1 MSDVHGIVRDSGQGS
16 QPTIQHLHSGSPHTS
31 LDVSFS
37 NGVLRL
43 TVDQFE
49 QRRLYWRK
57 LPDDGGIE
65 FASRID
71 LLRKSTDAICL
82 EALSC
87 QWTQSMSVSE
97 RSLFQE
103 INRVPAGKTLVYD
116 GRTVQFENNEET
128 LTPADP
134 NEVLLGV
141 LRSLRGRDVVLGLSG
156 GFDSRTL
163 MAALHGAE
171 VPFRVHTYG
180 TRAMPDVGRARD
192 VSVHDGVSVIVS
204 EIDKEEWDV
213 HSVLTSL
220 RKTAWQS
227 EGTYPG
233 VHALVFDNADVR
245 LGPKAVLVD
254 GGYGA
259 LLRGGFGNS
268 LIVRASRALTDRH
281 AEEVVRHLGV
291 RGCETLHPDVQ
302 EAAHALTVDAMQS
315 ALDAMPAYFRQHSRQ
330 WIDEFFLRWN
340 PRGYT
345 AAPQA
350 VYDARLNSAPTF
362 LDEDVVRAVFNS
374 PIEFRSNGRWFR
386 SMISKWRP
394 NLRSHAMVGKSRD
407 VPWALAGRPMT
418 SAIWSR
424 LLPSYPEAAHG
435 AIERHFYALLR
446 PVIMDLSGSI
456 MSSQFDVWDMN
467 EIQRLAAATSAT
479 EGTHE
484 DRATL
489 LLWLGYRLMADTPQ
503 NSATA

>member
-1 MSDVHGIVRDSGQGS
+1 
-16 QPTIQHLHSGSPHTS
+16 
-31 LDVSFS
+31 
-37 NGVLRL
+37 
-43 TVDQFE
+43 
-49 QRRLYWRK
+49 
-57 LPDDGGIE
+57 
-65 FASRID
+65 
-71 LLRKSTDAICL
+71 
-82 EALSC
+82 
-87 QWTQSMSVSE
+87 
-97 RSLFQE
+97 
-103 INRVPAGKTLVYD
+103 
-116 GRTVQFENNEET
+116 
-128 LTPADP
+128 
-134 NEVLLGV
+134 
-141 LRSLRGRDVVLGLSG
+141 
-156 GFDSRTL
+156 
-163 MAALHGAE
+163 
-171 VPFRVHTYG
+171 
-180 TRAMPDVGRARD
+180 
-192 VSVHDGVSVIVS
+192 
-204 EIDKEEWDV
+204 
-213 HSVLTSL
+213 
-220 RKTAWQS
+220 
-227 EGTYPG
+227 
-233 VHALVFDNADVR
+233 
-245 LGPKAVLVD
+245 
-254 GGYGA
+254 
-259 LLRGGFGNS
+259 
-268 LIVRASRALTDRH
+268 
-281 AEEVVRHLGV
+281 
-291 RGCETLHPDVQ
+291 
-302 EAAHALTVDAMQS
+302 MQS